1 MARGQGDPAEEA
13 EIVVVGAGPAG
24 STAAAALAEL
34 GHEVLLIDKN
44 DFPREKPCGDGIMFP
59 AVTQAE
65 RLGLNAMI
73 EDSVEIE
80 ATRVVVGHRRQTA
93 IRYEAAPDRPLPR
106 CITRA
111 DFDAGLL
118 SAARQRGSRF
128 LRAQVEGIEET
139 GRERWL
145 RARDGEESIE
155 VRAGL
160 VIAADGATSRIRRV
174 LSGGTEKPAAYAI
187 RQYFRVERP
196 LDPVFQID
204 VPLEFEGRILPGYG
218 WVFPIDEH
226 TANIGVGALSEPHH
240 RLPSLRK
247 VLAAYVTELQVKAA
261 RRFGDLE
268 ASGEPLGSPMGIRS
282 QLEVAG
288 AADLA
293 LVGDA
298 AGSTH
303 PITGEGISFAM
314 CAGNSLAGA
323 VHNRLRRG
331 GQRANGA
338 PIEAQVWR
346 AFPQLGIDTSALS
359 RASMLELN
367 KSPGATK
374 SIGSVSEPFLA
385 AARRFACD
393 SAYETGVEATP
404 AWIALDRCDP
414 ALAIALQ
421 EANDLLLERLSDHM
435 PFVTETIH
443 ASIRGHLGPMYA
455 AVVLATATTDGTPPD
470 GAFEAGVA
478 AEAVGV
484 LPELLTMLVDRVR
497 SKRLQA
503 NNAMAVLTGDFAA
516 TRALLAA
523 AKLGPAAVT
532 ALAHACRNGC
542 QGGMR
547 DSAGRFA
554 ADREVESWLAAAQE
568 TAGSATVLAAQL
580 GTMVGAGDPAPEE
593 ALRRFGLELGT
604 AIRLA
609 EEIVD
614 LTIDNEIEG
623 ADAGAK
629 LQRGIYSLPVL
640 YAIEAEPS
648 LPRLLARHSAE
659 QDGAEEILATIR
671 ESSALERAVEECA
684 ERSAAAQSLAQDWSG
699 DALASL
705 AGAPGDYVAS
715 QLALGAVETS

>member
-1 MARGQGDPAEEA
+1 MPGGGGETGEAA

-24 STAAAALAEL
+24 STAAATLAEL

-65 RLGLNAMI
+65 RLGLGAMI
-73 EDSVEIE
+73 EASVEIE
-80 ATRVVVGHRRQTA
+80 ATRVVVGHRRQTS
-93 IRYEAAPDRPLPR
+93 IDYEAAPDRPLPR
-106 CITRA
+106 CIARA

-118 SAARQRGSRF
+118 AAARARGSRF
-128 LRAQVEGIEET
+128 LRAKVEGVEEAD
-139 GRERWL
+139 GERRL
-145 RARDGEESIE
+145 RARDGERSFE

-174 LSGGTEKPAAYAI
+174 LGGATEKPAAYAI
-187 RQYFRVERP
+187 RRYFRCERP
-196 LDPVFQID
+196 LDPVFQVD

-218 WVFPIDEH
+218 WVFPIDEY
-226 TANIGVGALSEPHH
+226 TANIGVGTLSEPHH
-240 RLPSLRK
+240 RIPSLRK
-247 VLAAYVTELQVKAA
+247 VLAAYVAELEVKAA
-261 RRFGDLE
+261 RRFGALE
-268 ASGEPLGSPMGIRS
+268 PSGEPLGSPMGIRS
-282 QLEVAG
+282 RLEVAG
-288 AADLA
+288 APDLA

-314 CAGNSLAGA
+314 RAGRSLAGA
-323 VHNRLRRG
+323 VHARSRRG
-331 GQRANGA
+331 GRGNGV
-338 PIEAQVWR
+338 PLEAQVWR
-346 AFPQLGIDTSALS
+346 SFPQLGVDTSALS

-367 KSPGATK
+367 RTPGATK
-374 SIGSVSEPFLA
+374 SIGTVSEPFLA

-393 SAYETGVEATP
+393 SAYETGVEGTP
-404 AWIALDRCDP
+404 AWLALDRRDP
-414 ALAIALQ
+414 ALAEALEQ
-421 EANDLLLERLSDHM
+421 ANDLLLERLSDHM

-455 AVVLATATTDGTPPD
+455 AVALAIAPADGPPPE

-478 AEAVGV
+478 AESVGV

-523 AKLGPAAVT
+523 ARLGPTAVT
-532 ALAHACRNGC
+532 ALAQACRDGC

-547 DSAGRFA
+547 DSASRFA
-554 ADREVESWLAAAQE
+554 ADRTVESWQAAAHE
-568 TAGSATVLAAQL
+568 TAGAATVLAARL
-580 GTMVGAGDPAPEE
+580 GTLVGGVEAPEE

-614 LTIDNEIEG
+614 LTVDDDGEG
-623 ADAGAK
+623 ASTGAK

-640 YAIEAEPS
+640 YAVEAVPE

-659 QDGAEEILATIR
+659 QDSAEEILATIR
-671 ESSALERAVEECA
+671 ESSALERAIDECVARSDAARALAEEDWGGEA
-684 ERSAAAQSLAQDWSG
+684 LATLAAA
-699 DALASL
+699 
-705 AGAPGDYVAS
+705 PGEYVAS